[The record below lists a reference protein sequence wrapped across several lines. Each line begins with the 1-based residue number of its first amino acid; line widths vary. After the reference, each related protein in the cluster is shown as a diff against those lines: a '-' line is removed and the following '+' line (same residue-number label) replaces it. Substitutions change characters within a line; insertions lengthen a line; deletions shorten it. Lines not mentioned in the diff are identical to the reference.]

1 MKRIFSLLLAVMM
14 LLSISGCGGSEA
26 PETQPAPIETTL
38 PVETTVPVETTI
50 PETTVPET
58 TVPAF
63 EGHLFLTVSSINFS
77 LVGESEDI
85 YVGTAPRE
93 EILWSSSDE
102 SVITAE
108 NGVLTAVG
116 VGTATISAAYGD
128 QYMECTAGCLAATE
142 DALYALGYGVLR
154 QPKRRPP
161 VYDDEL
167 ITFFDDAAIVGDSI
181 SYIMSQWEAKYNL
194 LHDAVF
200 LARGGCSIHG
210 FIREHVKGI
219 YYQGVECKVEDVI
232 AAYGVNKAFIMLG
245 QNDLRQFSVEENL
258 ENYATLIERIR
269 AQSPD
274 LEIYIQ
280 TCTPEWRANGANN
293 SQNEKIYA
301 FNEQLKTFCEEN
313 GMHLIDIAPY
323 IIDHTDMMSQEYMNN
338 DEIHLNEAGCLEWM
352 RVLRA
357 YAKLQTLKGE
367 N

>member
-1 MKRIFSLLLAVMM
+1 MKRIIPLLLAAVM
-14 LLSISGCGGSEA
+14 LLSMAGCGGSEA
-26 PETQPAPIETTL
+26 PETLPAPVVTEA
-38 PVETTVPVETTI
+38 PEVTV
-50 PETTVPET
+50 PETTAAETTAPET

-93 EILWSSSDE
+93 EILWASADE
-102 SVITAE
+102 SVITVE

-116 VGTATISAAYGD
+116 VGTTTVSATYGD
-128 QYMECTAGCLAATE
+128 QYMECTAGCLAE
-142 DALYALGYGVLR
+142 DQQSLMALGYTVLR
-154 QPKRRPP
+154 QPKRLPP

-167 ITFFDDAAIVGDSI
+167 LTFFDDAAIVGDSI

-219 YYQGVECKVEDVI
+219 YYQGVERKVEDVI
-232 AAYGVNKAFIMLG
+232 AAYGVKKAFIMLG

-258 ENYATLIERIR
+258 ANYATLIERIR
-269 AQSPD
+269 EQSPD

-280 TCTPEWRANGANN
+280 TCTPEWRKNGGNN
-293 SQNEKIYA
+293 SQNEKIYE

-313 GMHLIDIAPY
+313 NMYLIDVAPY
-323 IIDHTDMMSQEYMNN
+323 IIDHTGMMSQEYMNN

-357 YAKLQTLKGE
+357 YAKLQTLKGVE
-367 N
+367 

>member
-1 MKRIFSLLLAVMM
+1 MKRYLSLLLAVAL
-14 LLSISGCGGSEA
+14 LLSMAGCGGSEA
-26 PETQPAPIETTL
+26 PETQPAPVVTEP
-38 PVETTVPVETTI
+38 PV

-58 TVPAF
+58 TVPETTVPETTVPEF
-63 EGHLFLTVSSINFS
+63 EGHLFLTVSSINFT

-85 YVGTAPRE
+85 YVGTAPRD
-93 EILWSSSDE
+93 EITWASADE
-102 SVITAE
+102 SVITVE

-116 VGTATISAAYGD
+116 VGTTTVSATYGD
-128 QYMECTAGCLAATE
+128 QYMECTAGCLAVDEAS
-142 DALYALGYGVLR
+142 LYALGYDTLR
-154 QPKRRPP
+154 QPKRLPP

-167 ITFFDDAAIVGDSI
+167 ITYFDDAAIVGDSI
-181 SYIMSQWEAKYNL
+181 SYIMSQWEAKHNL

-232 AAYGVNKAFIMLG
+232 AAYGVSKAFIMLG
-245 QNDLRQFSVEENL
+245 QNDLRQFSVEDNL
-258 ENYATLIERIR
+258 KNYATLIERIR
-269 AQSPD
+269 EQSPD

-280 TCTPEWRANGANN
+280 TCTPEWRKNGANN
-293 SQNEKIYA
+293 DQNKKIYE

-313 GMHLIDIAPY
+313 GMYLIDIAPY
-323 IIDHTDMMSQEYMNN
+323 IIDHTGMMSSEYMNN
-338 DEIHLNEAGCLEWM
+338 DEIHLNEAGCIEWM

-367 N
+367 